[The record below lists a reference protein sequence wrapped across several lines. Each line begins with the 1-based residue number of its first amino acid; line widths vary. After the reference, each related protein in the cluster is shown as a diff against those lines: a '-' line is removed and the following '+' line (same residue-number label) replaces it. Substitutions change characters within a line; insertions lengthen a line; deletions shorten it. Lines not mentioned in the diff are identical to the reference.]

1 MTSSIH
7 IYNEEQ
13 NLTLNEYTRTGY
25 NFIGW
30 ATTQTGNVLYS
41 DGQSVVN
48 LTTENLS
55 TITLYAVWQPK
66 IYNIIYKNLISGME
80 VYPTTYTYGEGLA
93 TMPKIYT
100 KSGYYITELEY
111 FYGWYTTSNFTTKV
125 DSISKT
131 RTGDITLYAKYD
143 LWISSTYASSTHTV
157 TDGSLNNQPSF
168 SVDLLLGSY
177 YYNKIKDTTLKKIK
191 IEFSMDIW
199 EQNDGYQDLYL
210 FNGNTQIWKKTIEH
224 GSGYKETTP
233 MNYTFVIELNVSDYR
248 TVDWMDLKFGAH
260 GSFSDTWKFSD
271 FEISVYFTN

>member
-41 DGQSVVN
+41 GGQSVVN

-168 SVDLLLGSY
+168 SVDLEV
-177 YYNKIKDTTLKKIK
+177 NPKVWTK
-191 IEFSMDIW
+191 
-199 EQNDGYQDLYL
+199 N
-210 FNGNTQIWKKTIEH
+210 
-224 GSGYKETTP
+224 
-233 MNYTFVIELNVSDYR
+233 
-248 TVDWMDLKFGAH
+248 
-260 GSFSDTWKFSD
+260 
-271 FEISVYFTN
+271 